1 MFEWAQS
8 MIMDV
13 TTLVQSG
20 VVLLAIITVVMV
32 YGRTKQLIATGVAAL
47 LAGGVIWAV
56 NNIDWFERKVG
67 DETIAAVVVPAEVA
81 AGHLDGGVSG

>member
-8 MIMDV
+8 MIMDA

-67 DETIAAVVVPAEVA
+67 DETIAAVIVGDDE
-81 AGHLDGGVSG
+81 AGGAGGVTSG